1 MFKEFGP
8 YPQRKA
14 VIWLTSRSG
23 RLTLWVCLDVAAS
36 TKILHLQG
44 IEPEVDHFTD
54 TANTIIL
61 LCEFSDFHGKE
72 YEHGSLL
79 ECGTV

>member
-1 MFKEFGP
+1 
-8 YPQRKA
+8 
-14 VIWLTSRSG
+14 V
-23 RLTLWVCLDVAAS
+23 S

-61 LCEFSDFHGKE
+61 LYEFSDFHGKE